1 MVNNNRISA
10 CLICVAALSFW
21 IPASAA
27 QPYDGQ
33 WRVTVTTLA
42 GSCDRVTR
50 HPLIINDGRITG
62 IDPTVSGKVNA
73 RGSVRV
79 SMGSAFANGQLN
91 KRAGSGKWNAAS
103 GGVPC
108 SGRWVATLVSR

>member
-1 MVNNNRISA
+1 MIDINKINA
-10 CLICVAALSFW
+10 CLICVAALSFS
-21 IPASAA
+21 IPARAA

-42 GSCDRVTR
+42 GSCDRVTL
-50 HPLIINDGRITG
+50 HPLVINDGRITG
-62 IDPTVSGKVNA
+62 IDPTISGKVNA
-73 RGSVRV
+73 NGSVRV

-91 KRAGSGKWNAAS
+91 ESAGSGKWNAAS